1 MTNLSILYNTNLV
14 PLAICALPPPGKPKQ
29 QGPNAKE
36 LQEEDTSIL
45 QEGRKRE
52 KKLFEGLLLKK
63 ST

>member
-1 MTNLSILYNTNLV
+1 V

-29 QGPNAKE
+29 QGPNAEE